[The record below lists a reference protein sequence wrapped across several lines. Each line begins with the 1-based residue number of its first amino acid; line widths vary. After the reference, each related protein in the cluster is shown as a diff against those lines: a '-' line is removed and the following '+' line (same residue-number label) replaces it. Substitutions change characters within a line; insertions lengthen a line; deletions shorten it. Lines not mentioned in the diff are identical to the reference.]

1 MGGTRRLRGQ
11 QPTPPPRLAR
21 YGSGMPPAAESLSR
35 WCLTTGFLAT
45 QPAALLS
52 GFVAQARARGVPID
66 RLMVTLRTLH
76 PQLSAVGW
84 FWEEGRD
91 FTERQYRQVSTSL
104 DAFKASP
111 VRSLLDGTATRIHVP
126 TTPEHYDRYP
136 IIRDLGER
144 GFTDYLALAVI
155 AGDGRPN
162 VLSVSTRAPGGFTS
176 AQIQALDDAMP
187 ALGAVLDRNA
197 VRIIAHNICTTYIG
211 RFTGQ
216 RVWRG
221 VIQRGAVEA
230 LRAAVWFS
238 DLRSFTAR
246 SAAMGARDTVALL
259 NQWFGVVG
267 EAIEAEGGEILK
279 FIGDAALV
287 VFPVQGGDDGDACRR
302 ALASAHRTRA
312 GVQGVETP
320 DGAPIEFGV
329 GLSLGEV
336 AYGNIGAPLRLD
348 FTVIG
353 DTVNRASRLEGLC
366 SALGEPVLADADFA
380 AAVGQPMTA
389 LGEHTL
395 KGIPR
400 PVAVYRPQAPAPS
413 AGAESGD
420 AD

>member
-1 MGGTRRLRGQ
+1 
-11 QPTPPPRLAR
+11 
-21 YGSGMPPAAESLSR
+21 MPSDAASLSR
-35 WCLTTGFLAT
+35 WCLTTGFLARE
-45 QPAALLS
+45 PAALLS

-91 FTERQYRQVSTSL
+91 FTERQYRQVSTGL
-104 DAFKASP
+104 EAFMASP
-111 VRSLLDGTATRIHVP
+111 VRPLLEGTATRIHVP

-136 IIRDLGER
+136 IVRDLGER

-162 VLSVSTRAPGGFTS
+162 VLTLATRAPGGFT
-176 AQIQALDDAMP
+176 AAHIDTLDEVMP

-211 RFTGQ
+211 PSTGQ
-216 RVWRG
+216 RVWQG
-221 VIQRGAVEA
+221 VIQRGEVEA

-246 SAAMGARDTVALL
+246 TASLGARDTVALL

-267 EAIEAEGGEILK
+267 EAVEAEGGEILK

-287 VFPVQGGDDGDACRR
+287 VFPVLDGDDRDACRR
-302 ALASAHRTRA
+302 ALSSARRTRA
-312 GVQGVETP
+312 GVGSVETP
-320 DGAPIEFGV
+320 DGRPIEFGV

-336 AYGNIGAPLRLD
+336 AYGNIGAPQRLD

-353 DTVNRASRLEGLC
+353 DTVNLAARLEGLC
-366 SALGEPVLADADFA
+366 SALGEPVLADPAFAD
-380 AAVGQPMTA
+380 AVALPMHP
-389 LGEHTL
+389 LGPHPL
-395 KGIPR
+395 KGLSTPVEVFR
-400 PVAVYRPQAPAPS
+400 PCATPPSPEASPQA
-413 AGAESGD
+413 